1 MCLFLLIPLVSHLSG
16 PTGWFAGWST
26 NLCFAAEAPASQAS
40 PLPGNHRLDDVAAG
54 QVLLAE
60 LGCARCHAGL
70 PTQSV
75 ATKQAPHLTEVG
87 SRVSP
92 EYLQRYLADPTAV
105 HRGTTMPDVLGERSP
120 EERQVIATALTHFLI
135 SLGNESFRSEVG
147 ETADRDRGRRLYH
160 TVGCVACHP
169 ARDPA
174 PQAGAQPNTPRPD
187 PDTPDETEEPEEDAL
202 PTQPTFRPIALG
214 LKHILTKYSETSL
227 AAFLHEPLAVRP
239 SGRMPDL
246 KLTTEESRAIAQY
259 LLGDEPPRVAPLKI
273 GRAHV

>member
-1 MCLFLLIPLVSHLSG
+1 MPGSSQERASVGSRPRFSTRVLRSRRSTAQGFSRSIRRVCLFLLIPLVSHLSG

-135 SLGNESFRSEVG
+135 SLGNESF
-147 ETADRDRGRRLYH
+147 
-160 TVGCVACHP
+160 
-169 ARDPA
+169 
-174 PQAGAQPNTPRPD
+174 Q
-187 PDTPDETEEPEEDAL
+187 
-202 PTQPTFRPIALG
+202 
-214 LKHILTKYSETSL
+214 
-227 AAFLHEPLAVRP
+227 
-239 SGRMPDL
+239 
-246 KLTTEESRAIAQY
+246 
-259 LLGDEPPRVAPLKI
+259 I